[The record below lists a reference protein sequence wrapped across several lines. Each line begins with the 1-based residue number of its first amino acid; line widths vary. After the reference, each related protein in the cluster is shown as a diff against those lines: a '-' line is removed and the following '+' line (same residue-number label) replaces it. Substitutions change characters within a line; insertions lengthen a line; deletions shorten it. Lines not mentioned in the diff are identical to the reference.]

1 MMVKLIYSALLL
13 LTLSVTSIIGFSQV
27 HTFRNFSHKEGL
39 DISAF
44 LSVEEDDLGY
54 LWFGSNGVGL
64 VRYDGEEFDYLTNV
78 QGRSRRHISG
88 ITFDLNSNPIFSTQY
103 RGVFKWNN
111 QNESKLNFVQQIGRA
126 KGIHFSNDKLTVIHD
141 AAVNLFRDSILVA
154 ERKLYPLNESLH
166 LFGKYEVFDNLFIFT
181 SRGNFVVNNDRIENL
196 SDWLGTSEEV
206 TNDLVALIQ
215 SGDSLRFINKTL
227 DQELTVLVENY
238 RPKFFVK
245 ENIQTPSLAEGEEVL
260 FGSAK
265 GPLAFFITNKNKLF
279 KWSADVITP
288 KFIVNNS
295 DKRIDSPS
303 DILIDRNSDVWITTL
318 RNGIF
323 KISLEP
329 FTPVQLSPV
338 YQHGGIM
345 FNHKT
350 SKNDIIVSNID
361 KKTYISYLYSDT
373 DFDEYDFFTKTY
385 TNFKGID
392 LIGTT
397 KGIYEAENSKLFLSR
412 YPELNNKNISLLFGD
427 EYLYIAEEG
436 IGLFRYNDVNQQ
448 LDTVKGMPAYIYT
461 AQNSYDKTQIYFGTN
476 LGIFKYDKTSQE
488 VQKISSKIDGFDY
501 GFYCG
506 NSTIDIYETRWFS
519 LDEGLIGIKKDGSLI
534 GIHEDQFLTSHLIYT
549 LVADN
554 YGSLIVGS
562 NKGIT
567 VISMNE
573 NSEPTAAQT
582 FNADNGFGGYETHMR
597 SSYKSD
603 AGHIYVGTMEGLYL
617 IRPEFFDVDQV
628 PPRPIISKV
637 ASNIGLENLL
647 NTGKTIFN
655 NDENSFYF
663 NYKSINVKSNQVHY
677 SYRIV
682 GYLEEWST
690 PSEKTEAYFKD
701 LPGGEY
707 TFEVRSTL
715 DGEQFSSASTYS
727 FEVHIPFYR
736 SKWFVLSGI
745 ALIIIINF
753 YILEK
758 TKRFSRQNIILSQ
771 DLTTTK
777 KTATSLLLFGGG
789 ANLAA
794 HIFTSMFF
802 DDIDAHLPSVIAAA
816 SIVFILFSIL
826 TFVEYFKRYT
836 AQFLMFG
843 FLLILG
849 QNLFASYY
857 SSLHPFYLTAI
868 LITLSVT
875 PVVFRSLKAVILLA
889 VFLVVVSFIIST
901 WIESGLY
908 DNYLFTIAIAVSSIL
923 GVLLTY
929 IRNNSLEKL
938 IFTSGVLNK
947 GNALVLAFDHLGKIT
962 YASEN
967 ISKVIDA
974 DSSELLGTQIAE
986 LNKYQPETVEKTQ
999 FNRVDLKNE
1008 FSEGKIFVTP
1018 LFSSNNDLLY
1028 YQWSCKEFSDDV
1040 RVILG
1045 QDVTEKI
1052 NLESYYELI
1061 VNNADDL
1068 IYQTDAL
1075 GNFKFLNQKCIN
1087 SFKYEES
1094 ELLGNSFETVI
1105 HPEHISRVRRFYRTQ
1120 FKSKDR
1126 NSYLEFRIIT
1136 GEGEERWLGQN
1147 VTTLIKPG
1155 TENFV
1160 IGFLGLARDITER
1173 RRANLIIQE
1182 QNKDIKAS
1190 INYARRI
1197 QFNMLPRSMAFEQFF
1212 NEHFVL
1218 FRPKDIVSGDFYWLE
1233 EVGDKII
1240 LVCSDCT
1247 GHGVPGAFMTL
1258 LGIDILNQIVKEG
1271 GETDPG
1277 KILNELDHRLT
1288 DVLPRDGRNR
1298 IQDGMELVICT
1309 FDKLSNDVQ
1318 YATAGGRFAV
1328 LDEECQDLK
1337 IYKLDSKHIGDI
1349 AISEDFKY
1357 SSESIKLDP
1366 YETLYLFSDGY
1377 PDQFGGDKN
1386 KKLTIKKF
1394 QSLIHGIGSQPLSE
1408 QNEILRE
1415 HLKEWIGN
1423 RDQTDDIT
1431 VIGIRGLKSK

>member
-1 MMVKLIYSALLL
+1 MVKSLYSTLLL
-13 LTLSVTSIIGFSQV
+13 LTIFVCNTIAYSQV
-27 HTFRNFSHKEGL
+27 YTFRNFSHKEGL
-39 DISAF
+39 DISSF
-44 LSVEEDDLGY
+44 LSAEEDDLGY
-54 LWFGSNGVGL
+54 LWFGSNGAGL
-64 VRYDGEEFDYLTNV
+64 VRYDGEEFDYLDHI
-78 QGRSRRHISG
+78 QGRSRRHISDL
-88 ITFDLNSNPIFSTQY
+88 TFDEASNPILSTQY
-103 RGVFKWNN
+103 RGVYQWKN
-111 QNESKLNFVQQIGRA
+111 QKESKLRYIEQIGKA
-126 KGIHFSNDKLTVIHD
+126 QGVDFSNDKLTVIHD
-141 AAVNLFRDSILVA
+141 ASLQLFRDSNLIA
-154 ERKLYPLNESLH
+154 ERKLYPLNEVLH
-166 LFGKYEVFDNLFIFT
+166 LFGKYKVFDNLFVFT

-206 TNDLVALIQ
+206 TNDLVGLIQ
-215 SGDSLRFINKTL
+215 SGDSLRFINKTFEH
-227 DQELTVLVENY
+227 ELTVLVENY

-245 ENIQTPSLAEGEEVL
+245 EKFSDLSLEEGEEVL
-260 FGSAK
+260 HGAAK
-265 GPLAFFITNKNKLF
+265 GSVGFFITNKNRLF
-279 KWSADVITP
+279 KWSSGIVLP

-295 DKRIDSPS
+295 DKPIQSPS

-318 RNGIF
+318 RDGIF

-338 YQHGGIM
+338 YQHEGIM
-345 FNHKT
+345 FTQKT
-350 SKNDIIVSNID
+350 AKNDIIISNID
-361 KKTYISYLYSDT
+361 RKTYISYLYTDT
-373 DFDEYDFFTKTY
+373 AFDEYDFFTKTY

-392 LIGTT
+392 LIGTSQ
-397 KGIYEAENSKLFLSR
+397 GIYEATNSKLFLSR
-412 YPELNNKNISLLFGD
+412 FSQFNDKNISLLFGD
-427 EYLYIAEEG
+427 EYLYVAEDG
-436 IGLFRYNDVNQQ
+436 VGLFRYDDQSNSV
-448 LDTVKGMPAYIYT
+448 DTIKGMPAYIYT
-461 AQNSYDKTQIYFGTN
+461 AEHSYDNKKIYFGTN
-476 LGIFKYDKTSQE
+476 LGVFEYNKSTSQ
-488 VQKISSKIDGFDY
+488 VSKITNKINGFDY
-501 GFYCG
+501 GFYSG

-519 LDEGLIGIKKDGSLI
+519 LDEGIIGIKKDGSLI
-534 GIHEDQFLTSHLIYT
+534 GINESQFLPSHLIYT

-554 YGSLIVGS
+554 NGNLIVGS

-567 VISMNE
+567 VISLNE
-573 NSEPTAAQT
+573 NSLPNVAQN

-597 SSYKSD
+597 SDYKNEE
-603 AGHIYVGTMEGLYL
+603 GHIYVGTMDGLYL
-617 IRPEFFDVDQV
+617 IRPQFFEVDQV

-647 NTGKTIFN
+647 NTGKTNFH
-655 NDENSFYF
+655 NDENSLYF
-663 NYKSINVKSNQVHY
+663 NFKSINVKSNQVHY

-682 GYLEEWST
+682 GFNDNWSE

-715 DGEQFSSASTYS
+715 DGSQFSDSSKFS

-736 SKWFVLSGI
+736 SKWFILSGI
-745 ALIIIINF
+745 ALVIIINF

-758 TKRFSRQNIILSQ
+758 TKRFNRQNIILSQ
-771 DLTTTK
+771 DLSTSK

-794 HIFTSMFF
+794 HVFTSMFF
-802 DDIDAHLPSVIAAA
+802 DDIVTHLPSVLVIAA
-816 SIVFILFSIL
+816 IVFTLFLLL
-826 TFVEYFKRYT
+826 TFVNFFEQYSS
-836 AQFLMFG
+836 QILMTG
-843 FLLILG
+843 FMLILG
-849 QNLFASYY
+849 HNLFASYY

-875 PVVFRSLKAVILLA
+875 PVIFRSLKAVILLA
-889 VFLVVVSFIIST
+889 IFLVVSSFVIST
-901 WIESGLY
+901 WIQSGLY
-908 DNYLFTIAIAVSSIL
+908 DSYLFTIAIAVSSIL
-923 GVLLTY
+923 AVLLTY

-947 GNALVLAFDHLGKIT
+947 GNALVLAFDNAGKIT

-967 ISKVIDA
+967 ISTVIDV
-974 DSSELLGTQIAE
+974 DSSGLVGTEIAE
-986 LNKYQPETVEKTQ
+986 LNRYQPESAEKTQ

-1008 FSEGKIFVTP
+1008 FAEGKIFVTP
-1018 LFSSNNDLLY
+1018 LFTANNDLLY
-1028 YQWSCKEFSDDV
+1028 YQWSCKKFSDDV

-1075 GNFKFLNQKCIN
+1075 GNFKFLNQKCIS
-1087 SFKYEES
+1087 SFKYKES
-1094 ELLGNSFETVI
+1094 ELLGATFETVI
-1105 HPEHISRVRRFYRTQ
+1105 HPDHLSRVRRFYRTQ
-1120 FKSKDR
+1120 FKSKDK
-1126 NSYLEFRIIT
+1126 NSYLEFKIIT

-1147 VTTLIKPG
+1147 VTTLVKPG
-1155 TENFV
+1155 TEGFV
-1160 IGFLGLARDITER
+1160 TGFLGLARDITER

-1182 QNKDIKAS
+1182 QNRDIKAS

-1197 QFNMLPRSMAFEQFF
+1197 QFNMLPRSITFEELFK
-1212 NEHFVL
+1212 EHFVL

-1233 EVGDKII
+1233 EVDEKII

-1277 KILNELDHRLT
+1277 KVLDKLDHRLKA
-1288 DVLPRDGRNR
+1288 VLPRDGRNR
-1298 IQDGMELVICT
+1298 IQDGMELVVCV
-1309 FDKLSNDVQ
+1309 FDKCSNNIE

-1328 LDEECQDLK
+1328 LDEECQNLE
-1337 IYKLDSKHIGDI
+1337 IYKSDNKHIGDI
-1349 AISEDFKY
+1349 AVEDDFSYATK
-1357 SSESIKLDP
+1357 SMQLEP

-1386 KKLTIKKF
+1386 KKLTFKKF
-1394 QSLIHGIGSQPLSE
+1394 QSLIHGIGAQPLSE

-1415 HLKEWIGN
+1415 HLKEWIGS

-1431 VIGIRGLKSK
+1431 VIGIRGVQS